1 VLKDRYSNRELR
13 AVLMRLAEQGRE
25 QSALCRLE
33 PRDIEHTAEEV
44 FAAGAEMGADRAGI
58 EEAMA
63 AAGEEAAPDSCAVP
77 PPLCSDRRRDDQE
90 TSGHVV
96 FDCNDWRTRAGSSP
110 SIGTLLGV
118 GDQVASADAVAALR
132 RFVTSF
138 RTVSDDPGQTLEAN
152 ETALAMVVH
161 DGRRAVFSDSIARS
175 PLERALHWYGGC
187 ACRSGG
193 EGSLGEERLAGAL
206 ARSRQ
211 RRQQSARHEPLGGQ
225 VQSADENRSRRDVGS
240 RDQEEPRRDCRL
252 RLAMDPGALK

>member
-96 FDCNDWRTRAGSSP
+96 FDCNDWRTRAGFP
-110 SIGTLLGV
+110 RTGV
-118 GDQVASADAVAALR
+118 
-132 RFVTSF
+132 
-138 RTVSDDPGQTLEAN
+138 
-152 ETALAMVVH
+152 
-161 DGRRAVFSDSIARS
+161 ARS
-175 PLERALHWYGGC
+175 ARLSPGVFAQHRHSVGCGGP
-187 ACRSGG
+187 
-193 EGSLGEERLAGAL
+193 
-206 ARSRQ
+206 SR
-211 RRQQSARHEPLGGQ
+211 
-225 VQSADENRSRRDVGS
+225 VG
-240 RDQEEPRRDCRL
+240 
-252 RLAMDPGALK
+252 